1 MEFFS
6 EAFGGFDPIND
17 KDAAMKFCLNAVL
30 MDRRFVD
37 LDRLLPDVSNVG
49 GIEGEPGWII
59 ERRNEGDTLG
69 YDGWPE
75 SSCFRAFVEPDGY
88 ELAFPEFFCDRSTF
102 ISLVSSALRAY
113 CDRHP
118 EQGDVANIL
127 KRLS

>member
-1 MEFFS
+1 MDFFS
-6 EAFGGFDPIND
+6 EAFGGFDPISD

-49 GIEGEPGWII
+49 DIEGEPGWII

-69 YDGWPE
+69 YDGWPQP
-75 SSCFRAFVEPDGY
+75 SRFRAFVEPDSY
-88 ELAFPEFFCDRSTF
+88 ELAFPEFFYDRSAF
-102 ISLVSSALRAY
+102 ISLVSSAVRAY

-118 EQGDVANIL
+118 ERGDVASIL